1 MKFGLAKV
9 LLYLSLLLTF
19 IAGNLFAQTYP
30 LVIPSMNNFAISG
43 FLMGISLILVTL
55 FIVRINLFRN
65 F

>member
-1 MKFGLAKV
+1 MKFGLAKM
-9 LLYLSLLLTF
+9 LLYLSILLTF

-30 LVIPSMNNFAISG
+30 LTISGMNNFAISG

-55 FIVRINLFRN
+55 FILRINLFRN